1 MDAKKCI
8 MNRGWSSSKLP
19 WLTPP
24 LIIII
29 LSFISIH
36 PTISTSFLNNR
47 YTTTSNFSL
56 SSSVKSNPRRI
67 LSSFPN
73 KKQSNL
79 QRIEASLAQARAA
92 IKKAASMA
100 TNNSID
106 DPDYVPSGSVYR
118 NPNSFHR
125 SYLEMEKRFKIF
137 VYEEGDPPIFHSAPC
152 YGILGLEGIFINDME
167 ISRFRTWDP
176 EKAHVYFLPFSIIT
190 LINYVYIVGSHD
202 WNPMYNTIRDYIKVI
217 NQNHP
222 YWNRSHGAD
231 HFMFACHDWGPVISR
246 SVPYLYENSIRALC
260 NANTSEGFK
269 LSRDV
274 SIPEIYLPHG
284 TTEGLLGGP
293 PPSKRKILVF
303 FSGGVHGYIR
313 EVLLKHWENKTED
326 GVKILKYLPKGED
339 YNQQVRNSKYCIC
352 ASGWEVASPRMVE
365 ALYMGCVPVLVKDDY
380 AKPFSDVLN
389 WDTFSVDI
397 PTKNIPQLKD
407 ILMAIPQRRYIRL
420 QRNGVQVRKH
430 FVVNLPSKRY
440 DVFHM
445 MLHSIWL
452 RRLNIHIRDMDNE
465 M

>member
-1 MDAKKCI
+1 MDASKH
-8 MNRGWSSSKLP
+8 KLP
-19 WLTPP
+19 WLILFLS
-24 LIIII
+24 LIIISGFLTSI
-29 LSFISIH
+29 FFYPTNSTTFIYTNSSLFNLSTIIN
-36 PTISTSFLNNR
+36 PTPTPI
-47 YTTTSNFSL
+47 
-56 SSSVKSNPRRI
+56 PHRI
-67 LSSFPN
+67 LST

-79 QRIEASLAQARAA
+79 QKIEADLAEARAA
-92 IKKAASMA
+92 IKKAAR
-100 TNNSID
+100 NESIED
-106 DPDYVPSGSVYR
+106 RDYVPSGSVYW

-125 SYLEMEKRFKIF
+125 SYLEMEKRFKIY
-137 VYEEGDPPIFHSAPC
+137 VYEEGDPPIFHTAPC

-167 ISRFRTWDP
+167 ISRFRTKDP

-202 WNPMYNTIRDYIKVI
+202 WSPMYDTVSDYITVI
-217 NQNHP
+217 DHKYP
-222 YWNRSHGAD
+222 HWNRSQGAD
-231 HFMFACHDWGPVISR
+231 HFMLACHDWGPSISK
-246 SVPYLYENSIRALC
+246 SVPYLFKNSIRALC

-293 PPSKRKILVF
+293 SPSKRTILVF

-326 GVKILKYLPKGED
+326 GVKIQKYLPKGDD
-339 YNQQVRNSKYCIC
+339 YYQQVRKSKYCIC

-397 PTKNIPQLKD
+397 PTSHIPQLKD
-407 ILMAIPQRRYIRL
+407 ILMAIPQRKYLKL
-420 QRNGVQVRKH
+420 QKNGAQVRKH
-430 FVVNLPSKRY
+430 FVVNLPPQRY

-445 MLHSIWL
+445 ILHSIWL
-452 RRLNIHIRDMDNE
+452 RRLDTHIRDINE
-465 M
+465 ES